1 MNNICEG
8 PHNRNTEERNAQQ
21 YNVKHSYTERICQ
34 PYPPTVHH
42 TGVWVHFTV
51 GHTNVH
57 LAFLLIDN
65 KKKIKNSVL
74 HCKKKYFFEIV
85 NKSWLEKKILIQF
98 FYYKIAHLIQSYL
111 LFLCYCLWN
120 ELAISECRLFIH
132 QIVFIVV
139 QNVKMESVK

>member
-1 MNNICEG
+1 MWGSTQQEQWRKECSTVQCEAFLHRAHMSAISPDCSSHGCLGSLHCG
-8 PHNRNTEERNAQQ
+8 PHQRSSCFSVDRQ
-21 YNVKHSYTERICQ
+21 
-34 PYPPTVHH
+34 
-42 TGVWVHFTV
+42 
-51 GHTNVH
+51 
-57 LAFLLIDN
+57 
-65 KKKIKNSVL
+65 KKKKTRTV
-74 HCKKKYFFEIV
+74 CYTVKKKYFFEIV

-98 FYYKIAHLIQSYL
+98 FDYKIAHLIQSYL